1 MATISEPVSLK
12 LVLVA
17 DSQEVVAAVRA
28 SCPPPHRLDVF
39 PLAEVVDA
47 RNTLSGAGRGIIEAA
62 PQAEVL
68 LVEWDLARA
77 PVINTLCYHV
87 RADVRVP
94 LVAVC
99 RAGAAEQVAAL
110 AAGADDAITLP
121 VYPALLRARA
131 VAYHRLVEAVGAAEG
146 EAPARVPGVIQ
157 AGALRLDRAA
167 RRISLGGH
175 LLELTFREYT
185 LLAFFLERP
194 GTACSRDL
202 ILDEVWGIQ
211 FDTGTNMVDVYVYFL
226 RKKLAAHGFQGQIET
241 VRGYGYRFVPDDT
254 QEPPGADG

>member
-1 MATISEPVSLK
+1 MPSISEHAPLS

-28 SCPPPHRLDVF
+28 SCPPPHRIDVYS
-39 PLAEVVDA
+39 LAEVVDA

-87 RADVRVP
+87 RAAVRVP

-110 AAGADDAITLP
+110 AAGADDAMTLP

-131 VAYHRLVEAVGAAEG
+131 VAYRRLIEAVRATEGEIGGREPDVVEAGT
-146 EAPARVPGVIQ
+146 
-157 AGALRLDRAA
+157 LRLDRAA
-167 RRISLGGH
+167 RRVYLGSQP
-175 LLELTFREYT
+175 LELTFREYT
-185 LLAFFLERP
+185 LMAFFMERP
-194 GTACSRDL
+194 GVACSRDL

-226 RKKLAAHGFQGQIET
+226 RKKLAAHGFEGKIET
-241 VRGYGYRFVPDDT
+241 VRGYGYRFVSGDA
-254 QEPPGADG
+254 QEPPETG